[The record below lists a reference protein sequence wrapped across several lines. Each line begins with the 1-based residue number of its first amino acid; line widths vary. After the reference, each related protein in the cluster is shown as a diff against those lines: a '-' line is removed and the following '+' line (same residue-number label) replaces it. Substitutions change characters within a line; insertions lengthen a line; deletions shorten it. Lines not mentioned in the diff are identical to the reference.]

1 MPVSDHFHPWFHSG
15 AAAGFAWTWISA
27 AAATVPE
34 IRLGPLVA
42 TPIGRYHPAIIAQAF
57 ATMDEMF
64 PGRFFLGLGTGEA
77 MNEVPLGFPW
87 PKFEDRL
94 ERLKESVEI
103 IRALW
108 YSDFVKYE
116 GKFYSL
122 NGANLY
128 TKPRTRIPIYL
139 AANGPKAAALV
150 GKYGDGYVTINPMLP
165 KFKELWSIIERTAK
179 GAGRDPASITRH
191 IELWVS
197 YSEDY
202 DKAVKAARKWKSGL
216 IPDVFNSPIC
226 DPRELEKRGDEY
238 SDLELSRVWTVV
250 THGEELIKKAEDAI
264 AMGFNQIEFHDA
276 GTSEEEFLD
285 VCGKNVLPYLLLRY
299 AKAR

>member
-108 YSDFVKYE
+108 SSDFPRYE
-116 GKFYSL
+116 GRFFSL

-150 GKYGDGYVTINPMLP
+150 GEYADGFATINPMLP
-165 KFKELWSIIERTAK
+165 KFKELWSIIERTARD
-179 GAGRDPASITRH
+179 AGRDPASISKH

-202 DKAVKAARKWKSGL
+202 AKALKAAGKWKSGL
-216 IPDVFNSPIC
+216 IPDVFNSHIY
-226 DPRELEKRGDEY
+226 DPRELEKKGDEY
-238 SDLELSRVWTVV
+238 SDLELSRVWTIV
-250 THGEELIKKAEDAI
+250 THGEQLIKTAEDAI
-264 AMGFNQIEFHDA
+264 AMGFNEIEFHSA
-276 GTSEEEFLD
+276 SPSEEEFLD
-285 VCGKNVLPYLLLRY
+285 VCGKDVLPYLVPRY
-299 AKAR
+299 RNA

>member
-108 YSDFVKYE
+108 SSDFVKYE

-150 GKYGDGYVTINPMLP
+150 GEYGDGYVTINPMLP
-165 KFKELWSIIERTAK
+165 KFKELWSIIEQTAK
-179 GAGRDPASITRH
+179 GAGRDPASITKH

-202 DKAVKAARKWKSGL
+202 DKALKAARKWKSGL
-216 IPDVFNSPIC
+216 IPDVFNSPIY
-226 DPRELEKRGDEY
+226 DPRELEKRGNEY
-238 SDLELSRVWTVV
+238 SDLELSRVWTIV

-264 AMGFNQIEFHDA
+264 AMGFNQIEFHSA
-276 GTSEEEFLD
+276 STSEEKFLD
-285 VCGKNVLPYLLLRY
+285 VCGKNVLPYLVPRY
-299 AKAR
+299 RNA